1 MCMTPLQGGQ
11 YGSWRT
17 GVGGEIRAVVGCASQ
32 STGSS
37 DLYSL
42 WSRKPPEGHDR
53 RRLNLVYAS
62 VRKEDMTGRW
72 LDLRE
77 GGNIP

>member
-1 MCMTPLQGGQ
+1 M
-11 YGSWRT
+11 
-17 GVGGEIRAVVGCASQ
+17 VGRASQ

-53 RRLNLVYAS
+53 RRFDLAYDS

-77 GGNIP
+77 GGKVP